1 MTVVSSA
8 TPVYEAIKAAGIG
21 LYPTTQFKTVKVVKQ
36 PQQQQQQLPK
46 RIVVIKKPVTTA
58 VTTTYVPFR
67 NASNIISLPTC
78 IYQTQ
83 KIHEPSNEWES
94 DMPVLTREA
103 PFRPEQL
110 SASSLASR
118 RTMFASCASSSSSR
132 PYQIF
137 ECPKCQKHLPSKHAL
152 AKHLHIH
159 DPPRYK
165 CAQCEKMFY
174 DRTKLRRHQIVHSGE
189 KRYECGICG
198 TKFTLEQNL
207 RVHMRIHQN
216 FTPFAQFK
224 NHVNVYSQKTIRKLP
239 SILKAS
245 MH

>member
-1 MTVVSSA
+1 M
-8 TPVYEAIKAAGIG
+8 P
-21 LYPTTQFKTVKVVKQ
+21 LQ
-36 PQQQQQQLPK
+36 
-46 RIVVIKKPVTTA
+46 
-58 VTTTYVPFR
+58 
-67 NASNIISLPTC
+67 NI
-78 IYQTQ
+78 Y
-83 KIHEPSNEWES
+83 
-94 DMPVLTREA
+94 
-103 PFRPEQL
+103 
-110 SASSLASR
+110 
-118 RTMFASCASSSSSR
+118 
-132 PYQIF
+132 
-137 ECPKCQKHLPSKHAL
+137 
-152 AKHLHIH
+152 IH